1 MRKNVLTIK
10 LICFDFDGTIAD
22 TMPWLEENA
31 VRLFNEVYKTDKGKA
46 RHDYRMTT
54 GLPFSQQV
62 ELIYPNGNQNKFII
76 ETFEHE
82 KITRI
87 DEQQL
92 FPETKEVIKN
102 LSQNY
107 LIAVSSSTTKE
118 IIDDYIKKKGI
129 KNYLN
134 DVVGFRPGFEKGK
147 HHFDYLMEKFSLTP
161 AELIYIGDSKKDM
174 ERAYNS
180 NIKFIARLGPMF
192 AKSDFSI
199 NNNGTV
205 VQFPCITSLK
215 DVEAILNSIEDN

>member
-1 MRKNVLTIK
+1 MTIK

-31 VRLFNEVYKTDKGKA
+31 VRLFNEIYKTDKKKA

-62 ELIYPNGNQNKFII
+62 DIIYPGGSENANVI

-82 KITRI
+82 KISRI

-92 FPETKEVIKN
+92 FPETKEVFES
-102 LSQNY
+102 LSKNY

-118 IIDDYIKKKGI
+118 IIDDYVQKKGVRVF
-129 KNYLN
+129 L
-134 DVVGFRPGFEKGK
+134 DEVVGFKPGFEKGK
-147 HHFDYLMEKFSLTP
+147 HHFDYLMEKFSLSSD
-161 AELIYIGDSKKDM
+161 ELIYIGDSKKDM

-180 NIKFIARLGPMF
+180 KIKFIARLGPMF
-192 AKSDFSI
+192 TESDFQI
-199 NNNGTV
+199 HNGGEV
-205 VQFPCITSLK
+205 IKFPCISTLK
-215 DVEAILNSIEDN
+215 EVKPILDTIEG